1 MNQSIPVEI
10 IYCFCVLFTMLS
22 ILFLKGKGSS
32 LFVGHNTT
40 KEPAFQPVK
49 LCKPL
54 GVCFAGIALLLLIT
68 ALLWNNWP
76 KWFSWIF
83 WIVIEGNVISITLL
97 CNLNIIF
104 DNRRKDPCNEW

>member
-10 IYCFCVLFTMLS
+10 IYGLCILFTVLS
-22 ILFLKGKGSS
+22 ILFLRGKGSS

-49 LCKPL
+49 LCKAL
-54 GVCFAGIALLLLIT
+54 GVCFAG
-68 ALLWNNWP
+68 
-76 KWFSWIF
+76 
-83 WIVIEGNVISITLL
+83 ITLL

-104 DNRRKDPCNEW
+104 DNRRKEPCNEW